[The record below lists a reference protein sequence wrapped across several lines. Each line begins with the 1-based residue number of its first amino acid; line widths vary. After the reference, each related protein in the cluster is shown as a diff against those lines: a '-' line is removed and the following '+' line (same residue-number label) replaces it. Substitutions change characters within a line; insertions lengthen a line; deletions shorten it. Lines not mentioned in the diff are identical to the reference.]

1 MYIYLF
7 ILNILSFLVISHVLC
22 GVYVCVCVSE
32 CVCVYIYIYI
42 YIYNVHGRGSGVLEV
57 GQLTDNL
64 LHRSYFPKMGCRVIR
79 LCVFAHFYA

>member
-22 GVYVCVCVSE
+22 GVYVCVSE
-32 CVCVYIYIYI
+32 CVCVYV

-57 GQLTDNL
+57 GQLTDTL